1 MTLFRSPR
9 AYCLLLGSLVLL
21 LGLSCVLAL
30 GFGPA
35 RLDSGL
41 VGRIVLQRLFGVAA
55 EPGAWSAGQEHIVWL
70 IRAPRVLL
78 GACVGAGLALV
89 GAALQ
94 AVTRNPLADPHL
106 LGATSGATLGAVLVV
121 LYIGEVI
128 GLLTLPLA
136 AFLGA
141 LGSMLLVL
149 GVASR
154 GGRLGSDRLL
164 LAGVAVSFVL
174 LALANLLLF
183 LGDHRAASSVL
194 FWMLGGLGL
203 ARWSLIWLPALCVAG
218 GLLVLLGLGRALNA
232 LMAGEQTAVTLG
244 LDARRVRLWVFVCC
258 SLLTGVLVSVSGAI
272 GFVGLMLPHAA
283 RLLVGAEHRRLL
295 PVCALLGALFL
306 VWMDVAARTLI
317 APPGPA
323 HRHRHRGHRW
333 AVLHSPAASPQL
345 IRTDPAGSS
354 GNAPRCLPPAAG
366 CRRAC

>member
-1 MTLFRSPR
+1 M
-9 AYCLLLGSLVLL
+9 
-21 LGLSCVLAL
+21 
-30 GFGPA
+30 
-35 RLDSGL
+35 
-41 VGRIVLQRLFGVAA
+41 
-55 EPGAWSAGQEHIVWL
+55 
-70 IRAPRVLL
+70 
-78 GACVGAGLALV
+78 

-194 FWMLGGLGL
+194 F
-203 ARWSLIWLPALCVAG
+203 
-218 GLLVLLGLGRALNA
+218 
-232 LMAGEQTAVTLG
+232 
-244 LDARRVRLWVFVCC
+244 
-258 SLLTGVLVSVSGAI
+258 
-272 GFVGLMLPHAA
+272 
-283 RLLVGAEHRRLL
+283 
-295 PVCALLGALFL
+295 
-306 VWMDVAARTLI
+306 
-317 APPGPA
+317 
-323 HRHRHRGHRW
+323 
-333 AVLHSPAASPQL
+333 
-345 IRTDPAGSS
+345 
-354 GNAPRCLPPAAG
+354 
-366 CRRAC
+366 